1 MPIDV
6 ITLNRSSK
14 LLKEHLIKNDVNQK
28 DK

>member
-6 ITLNRSSK
+6 ITLNGSSK